1 MRSPVA
7 EVVIIGAGIGGLTAA
22 LSLARRGIPVAVYEQ
37 APALG
42 EVGAGVQIGPNAT
55 KVLDSLGLMPA
66 LEKLAF
72 HPARKEVRIWNTA
85 ERFSALDLSAE
96 ALARHGAPYLTL
108 HRADLH
114 ATLLEALR
122 EVAPQ
127 AVRTGHRLVSLAQD
141 ERGVR
146 AAFENGAQAEA
157 AILVGAD
164 GIHSAV
170 RQCLFGDGDATYSG
184 LLSWRGLVPMERL
197 PPELSAPVATNWV
210 GPNGHIVHY
219 PLRGG
224 SVMNI
229 NAVVEHPTW
238 PGRQS
243 WNMPGRI
250 ADCLRDFTGWHA
262 DVRYLLSRID
272 TPLQWALL
280 HREPLERWTEGRV
293 TLLGDA
299 CHSMVP
305 FLAQGASQAIED
317 GLVLARAIAARRDDA
332 QGALAAYEQ
341 VRKPRAYRVVEG
353 SRENTARFHNP
364 RLRDPAD
371 AVAYVTETWGGNK
384 LGGGLDWIFC
394 HDPRTVPV

>member
-1 MRSPVA
+1 MA
-7 EVVIIGAGIGGLTAA
+7 EVAIIGAGIGGLTAA
-22 LSLARRGIPVAVYEQ
+22 LSLLQRRIPVAVYEQ
-37 APALG
+37 APELG

-72 HPARKEVRIWNTA
+72 HPVRKEVRIWNTA

-114 ATLLEALR
+114 ATLLDAIRALD
-122 EVAPQ
+122 PG
-127 AVRTGHRLVSLAQD
+127 AVRTSHRLVAVDQD
-141 ERGVR
+141 DTGVR
-146 AAFENGAQAEA
+146 ARFENGTEA
-157 AILVGAD
+157 RAGVLVGAD

-170 RQCLFGDGDATYSG
+170 RQCLFGDGAAAYSG
-184 LLSWRGLVPMERL
+184 LLSWRGLVPMDRL
-197 PPELSAPVATNWV
+197 PPELSAPVASNWV

-243 WNMPGRI
+243 WNMPGEI
-250 ADCLRDFTGWHA
+250 AECLRDFAGWHG

-280 HREPLERWTEGRV
+280 HRAPLDNWTRGRV
-293 TLLGDA
+293 SLLGDA
-299 CHSMVP
+299 CHSMMP

-317 GLVLARAIAARRDDA
+317 GLVLARALEAYRAEPEAAL
-332 QGALAAYEQ
+332 QAYER

-353 SRENTARFHNP
+353 SRANTARFHNP

-371 AVAYVTETWGGNK
+371 AVAYVTETWGGNRV
-384 LGGGLDWIFC
+384 GSALDWIFC
-394 HDPRTVPV
+394 HDPRTVAL